1 MFSVFRTT
9 FVPGGIRVVSI
20 TNELYNPKPTAA
32 IHEPGIFQSPEN
44 WGFGCL
50 ILTAGAIR
58 CILAFHSAANGLFDD
73 AYASLRYASN
83 LVHGQGF
90 VFNPGERVLG
100 TTSPLHTVILAA
112 LGKVFG
118 ITHLVAI
125 TVILA
130 VFASLGLLYCSERLL
145 RRVGIP
151 VEVKWTYLCVLAF
164 LPSFLANTSSG
175 METPLVLFLMS
186 VSIYLAVQDR
196 LTALAIVGILL
207 FLARVDTGLWLL
219 ALGGHIL
226 LIRGRPLRRL
236 VAPLVIFLTGVISW
250 LVFSRLYFG
259 SIVPESIVGKAMN
272 HGAFD
277 RPDWNYVLTIL
288 SAFVPG
294 LRFGAWGFIAIAIA
308 IILMIPST
316 VDLWNRYH
324 DLRPMISFVPLYVA
338 AFLFARAPLF
348 SWYVIPPKW
357 AFYLVAVYSA
367 WWWAAR
373 ASNLLRDR
381 IRPAVAMAVI
391 SLCVIV
397 LGLSGVIRT
406 LKSHGSEPWSSIS
419 QLIQQDVR
427 SDGRIFLEHIGLI
440 GFETGRYV
448 YDYGGLVTP
457 QTNRL
462 KRQYGSGWL
471 TRALRQY
478 QADVVILY
486 DTDLPFVESRTDADA
501 TWFRSS
507 YDHVKDYRT
516 DCLIV
521 SVFFLK
527 SSDRVNANPPNGVSE
542 NVLIRSRKGL
552 ADAVASNTNRTS
564 ISRQEVRTLSSLPQ

>member
-1 MFSVFRTT
+1 MFFVFGTT
-9 FVPGGIRVVSI
+9 FARGETRVVSMS
-20 TNELYNPKPTAA
+20 NELNNSKLTTT
-32 IHEPGIFQSPEN
+32 IHQARLFRSPEN
-44 WGFGCL
+44 WSLGCL

-83 LVHGQGF
+83 LAHGQGF

-100 TTSPLHTVILAA
+100 TTSPLHAVLLAA

-118 ITHLVAI
+118 ITHLVGI
-125 TVILA
+125 TLILG
-130 VFASLGLLYCSERLL
+130 VFASLGLLYYSERLL

-151 VEVKWTYLCVLAF
+151 AEVKWTYLCVLAF

-226 LIRGRPLRRL
+226 LIKARPLRRL
-236 VAPLVIFLTGVISW
+236 ALPLVIFLMGIISW

-272 HGAFD
+272 HGAFA

-288 SAFVPG
+288 SAFVPA
-294 LRFGAWGFIAIAIA
+294 LRFGAWGFIVIGIALA
-308 IILMIPST
+308 LMIPST

-338 AFLFARAPLF
+338 TFLVARAPLF
-348 SWYVIPPKW
+348 SWYLIPPKW

-367 WWWAAR
+367 WWWCAR
-373 ASNLLRDR
+373 SPNLLRVR
-381 IRPAVAMAVI
+381 IRPAMAMAVV
-391 SLCVIV
+391 SLCVIG
-397 LGLSGVIRT
+397 LGLSGLIRT
-406 LKSHGSEPWSSIS
+406 LKLHGSEPWSSIS
-419 QLIQQDVR
+419 QLIQHDVR

-440 GFETGRYV
+440 SFETGRYI

-471 TRALRQY
+471 TRALRLY
-478 QADVVILY
+478 QADVVVLY
-486 DTDLPFVESRTDADA
+486 DTDIPFVESRTDADA
-501 TWFRSS
+501 VWFRSS
-507 YDHVKDYRT
+507 YNHVKDYRT
-516 DCLIV
+516 DGLIV

-527 SSDRVNANPPNGVSE
+527 SSDRVTANPQNGVFE
-542 NVLIRSRKGL
+542 NVHTR
-552 ADAVASNTNRTS
+552 
-564 ISRQEVRTLSSLPQ
+564 